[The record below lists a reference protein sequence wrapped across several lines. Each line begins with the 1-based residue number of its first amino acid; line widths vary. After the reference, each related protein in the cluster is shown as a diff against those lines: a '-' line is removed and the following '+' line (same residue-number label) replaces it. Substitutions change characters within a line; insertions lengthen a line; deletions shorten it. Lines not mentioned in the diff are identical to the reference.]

1 MTEWPDLAALQLLVG
16 IDDLGGLGA
25 SARAAGVAQPNATRS
40 VRRLEKQ
47 LGAVLVRR
55 GRSGSVLTP
64 EAPWWRTGP
73 EKYSPTHNADRRGR
87 GVER

>member
-64 EAPWWRTGP
+64 EGTVVAHWAR
-73 EKYSPTHNADRRGR
+73 EVLADAQR
-87 GVER
+87 